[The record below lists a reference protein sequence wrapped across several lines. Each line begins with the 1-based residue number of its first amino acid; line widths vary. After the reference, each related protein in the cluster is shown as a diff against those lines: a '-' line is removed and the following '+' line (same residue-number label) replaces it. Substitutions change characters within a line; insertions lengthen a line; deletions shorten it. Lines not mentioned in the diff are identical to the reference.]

1 MAKFC
6 VILPAA
12 GKSSRFGDLHYKKP
26 FAPINNRAVWIHTAQ
41 HFLNHKDVAQVI
53 LVVSPEDYEDVRVKY
68 RGEISVNAI
77 TVVRGGRERADSI
90 ENAISAIHPE
100 CDFVCVHDA
109 ARPCIADEWIQNVFK
124 TAIQTGAAILASP
137 MTDSIKKVQPSLN
150 DNKKKKKNTLSL
162 DNLIPDT
169 DEKQESDGIIMQSLD
184 RENIWKAQTPQ
195 VFRRDWFEEAYARRS
210 HDLSAKTTDDSML
223 IEQLGH
229 QVHIVEGSSLNIKIT
244 TKTDLY
250 LAEAIFKI
258 LPGNKPNTFHPF
270 RNEELF

>member
-12 GKSSRFGDLHYKKP
+12 GKSSRFGDPSYKKP

-41 HFLNHKDVAQVI
+41 HFLNRKDVAQVI
-53 LVVSPEDYEDVRVKY
+53 LVVSPEDYEFVQMKY
-68 RGEISVNAI
+68 RGEISVNDI
-77 TVVRGGRERADSI
+77 TVVHGGKERADSI
-90 ENAISAIHPE
+90 ENAISAIKPE

-109 ARPCIADEWIQNVFK
+109 ARPCVVDEWIQKVFRC
-124 TAIQTGAAILASP
+124 AIQTGAAILASP
-137 MTDSIKKVQPSLN
+137 LTDSIKKVQPSQN
-150 DNKKKKKNTLSL
+150 NASTKNKNAFSL

-169 DEKQESDGIIMQSLD
+169 EPKLDSDGIVIRSVE
-184 RENIWKAQTPQ
+184 RENIWRAQTPQ
-195 VFRRDWFEEAYARRS
+195 AFRRDWFEEAYARRS

-229 QVHIVEGSSLNIKIT
+229 SVYIVEGSALNIKIT

-250 LAEAIFKI
+250 LAEAILKI
-258 LPGNKPNTFHPF
+258 LPGRKPSAFHPF
-270 RNEELF
+270 WNEDFF